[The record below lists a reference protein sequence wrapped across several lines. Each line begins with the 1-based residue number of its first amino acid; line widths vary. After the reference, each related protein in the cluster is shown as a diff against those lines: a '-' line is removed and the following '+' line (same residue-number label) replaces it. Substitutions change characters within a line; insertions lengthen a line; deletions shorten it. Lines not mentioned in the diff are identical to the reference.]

1 MSANYIFTIV
11 DSAGETV
18 RQEEMSYENAIE
30 QSCNF
35 HLAGKQFILS
45 HRDKTILHN
54 NPWKP
59 MNLVV
64 FVIGPAS
71 LSRIKTELPLCG
83 FYNAIYAITGRPAE
97 DLGFP
102 VLGKS
107 QDVLNQEDI
116 NSLNIEMIKN
126 MDLAHHDYS
135 ELLNGEIITET
146 VGNKLFN
153 VYFRGTDKFER
164 LGSKIGMKRY
174 ITQYLY
180 RKHYSTNTVV
190 DYCCIDDSTC
200 LLSSL
205 NVSATTP
212 LENNSG
218 FVEEKLI
225 KVDATKKITW
235 MEAINQFLLD
245 KTTYLF
251 PSNFFYGFGKLSA
264 DGQIL
269 PVRQSDGY
277 QPLIATNAIYKILFA
292 DYTCMVENQ
301 IQYDPY
307 CASMKEDVDWLI
319 RTQIKGQTT
328 FKKNNSIT
336 ACKFNSNLCSPG
348 FPPAQS
354 KHLKIN
360 QIDLP
365 YYYNLFNRMI
375 MISKDINKKIYYYVI
390 PINIFEPEKYTLL
403 IGFGDTAPFDKLGMS
418 EKIINDIFGDTCQA
432 LNPHETFQ
440 TLDKYDQDKE
450 RLKSIYKSNQ
460 NNIYIYLPHSPKLLL
475 NPGFKCG
482 FASYT
487 LATYEV
493 MKAYGDKLV
502 MPNLLYST
510 LVKSSSMPKRVSRET
525 STIGERSS
533 KRGKSSSI
541 DMSLVEIFD
550 VIGKI
555 QTKYF

>member
-1 MSANYIFTIV
+1 MAANYIFTIV
-11 DSAGETV
+11 DSTGETV
-18 RQEEMSYENAIE
+18 SLEKMSYENAIE
-30 QSCNF
+30 QSCNA
-35 HLAGKQFILS
+35 HLAGTQFIVS

-54 NPWKP
+54 IPWKP

-83 FYNAIYAITGRPAE
+83 FYNAIYAITGKPAE
-97 DLGFP
+97 DLGFK
-102 VLGKS
+102 VRRKS

-205 NVSATTP
+205 NVSTTTP
-212 LENNSG
+212 LENNYG
-218 FVEEKLI
+218 FVEESFI

-235 MEAINQFLLD
+235 MEAINQFLID

-269 PVRQSDGY
+269 PVRKSDGY
-277 QPLIATNAIYKILFA
+277 QHLIDTNSIYKILFA

-348 FPPAQS
+348 FPAAQS
-354 KHLKIN
+354 KHLRIN
-360 QIDLP
+360 HIDLP

-375 MISKDINKKIYYYVI
+375 MISRDIHKKIYYYVI
-390 PINIFEPEKYTLL
+390 PTNIFEPEKYTLL

-418 EKIINDIFGDTCQA
+418 GKIITAIFGDTCQA
-432 LNPHETFQ
+432 LTPNETMQ
-440 TLDKYDQDKE
+440 TLDNYDQYAE
-450 RLKSIYKSNQ
+450 GLKSIYKSNQ

-487 LATYEV
+487 SATYEV

-510 LVKSSSMPKRVSRET
+510 LLKSSSMPKRDRET
-525 STIGERSS
+525 STIGERRSQRRKFS
-533 KRGKSSSI
+533 T
-541 DMSLVEIFD
+541 DMSLVEIFE
-550 VIGKI
+550 VIYKI